1 MNLRRNAVVQVVFAL
16 LLLCAQQGAVTHEI
30 WHVAKGDAQAQWSA
44 TGQKSHDSKRNRLC
58 DLHSAL
64 GTVLGAVATI
74 AAPAPLEPCAE
85 FSFLAAA
92 SRAASVS
99 LLAPFSR
106 GPPALS

>member
-1 MNLRRNAVVQVVFAL
+1 MSLRNAGVQVVFAL
-16 LLLCAQQGAVTHEI
+16 LLLCAQQGAITHEI
-30 WHVAKGDAQAQWSA
+30 WHAATSSHAQSE
-44 TGQKSHDSKRNRLC
+44 QKAPDSNKNRLC

-74 AAPAPLEPCAE
+74 ASPAPLDSCTE

-99 LLAPFSR
+99 LLAPFTR